1 MKTVLL
7 FGDSNTWGF
16 IPGTNAERMPYGTRI
31 PETVQAKTGAGFR
44 IVEEAL
50 SGRMTAWEDPLTP
63 GRNGA
68 RQLPFLLESHRPIDL
83 VSIMLGTN
91 DLKRYMNLGPVDCAL
106 GQNLLVDIIDAAGC
120 GVGGARPRIL
130 LIAPPLVVD
139 TPTPIGRIFD
149 GAIEKSRGFAAAY
162 REIAKQRQCLF
173 LDAGSLVPTSTRDGI
188 HLEAEAHRKLG
199 EAIAEVVVRELA

>member
-7 FGDSNTWGF
+7 FGDSNFWGF
-16 IPGTNAERMPYGTRI
+16 IPGTNADRMPYGSRI
-31 PETVQAKTGAGFR
+31 PEMVQARVGSGYR

-63 GRNGA
+63 DRNGA
-68 RQLPFLLESHRPIDL
+68 RQLPFLLETHRPIDL
-83 VSIMLGTN
+83 VAIMLGTN
-91 DLKRYMNLGPVDCAL
+91 DLKHYMNLGPVDSAL
-106 GQNLLVDIIDAAGC
+106 GQNLLVDIIEAAHC
-120 GVGGARPRIL
+120 GPGGTRPRIL

-139 TPTPIGRIFD
+139 TPTPFGRIFD
-149 GAIEKSRGFAAAY
+149 GAIEKSRGFADAY
-162 REIAKQRQCLF
+162 REIARQRQCLF

-199 EAIAEVVVRELA
+199 EAVAGAVVGAFD